1 MQLTK
6 TQVDRLITLGIINL
20 ESRFSS
26 EDGIEELKAQL
37 KLYPSTFDR
46 LFPTQFWREA
56 NVLADYMSDENWMR
70 YTTVM
75 KEILINFVIK
85 TVKNSLILH
94 FLSNDNTTTQ

>member
-6 TQVDRLITLGIINL
+6 TQVDQLITLGIINL

-37 KLYPSTFDR
+37 KLYPSTFDK
-46 LFPTQFWREA
+46 LFPTHFWQKA
-56 NVLADYMSDENWMR
+56 NVLADYMSDEDWMR
-70 YTTVM
+70 YTTIM
-75 KEILINFVIK
+75 EEILINFVIK

-94 FLSNDNTTTQ
+94 FLSNDNTKTL